1 MTASHTP
8 GDTRPRFAL
17 GQVVA
22 TPGALAALEEA
33 GVVPAVL
40 LARHQSGD
48 WGDVGPEDS
57 AENEFSLGR
66 HLRVFSVYR
75 LTDTITVW
83 IITEADRSATTI
95 LLPDDY

>member
-1 MTASHTP
+1 MTASRTP

-48 WGDVGPEDS
+48 WGDVGPEDH

-66 HLRVFSVYR
+66 SLRIFSVYR
-75 LTDTITVW
+75 LTDACTVW
-83 IITEADRSATTI
+83 VITEANRSATTI